1 MAHKIYKLAEEAGI
15 TAKELAAALRQLSA
29 NALDPIKIKY
39 PDMVI
44 NKARAIPLDEGFKL
58 SRDQGQAAV
67 IQFTKTPVEDLP
79 DVAVWIKENVP
90 FTQLQLQYFEN
101 TTTGKLTGAIGIAYG
116 STLNVP
122 PIATTVNGTVM
133 TPNIARYTPK

>member
-1 MAHKIYKLAEEAGI
+1 MAHRIYKLAEEAGI
-15 TAKELAAALRQLSA
+15 TPQQLAGALRQLSA

-67 IQFTKTPVEDLP
+67 IQFTKTPVADLP
-79 DVAVWIKENVP
+79 DVAIWIRENIP

-116 STLNVP
+116 STTNIPV
-122 PIATTVNGTVM
+122 ICTVVNGIVA
-133 TPNIARYTPK
+133 TPYIARYTPK